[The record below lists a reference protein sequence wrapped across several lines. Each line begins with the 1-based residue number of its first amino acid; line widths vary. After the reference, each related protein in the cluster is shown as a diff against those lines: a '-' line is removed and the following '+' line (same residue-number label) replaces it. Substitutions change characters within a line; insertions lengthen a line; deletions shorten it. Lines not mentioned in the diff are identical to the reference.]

1 MLISTFLLIVVSVGD
16 VPEDMK
22 RDMAMRLKKDGAT
35 RATSV
40 GDLHERLHKKLE
52 ELRGSLL
59 MSIQIQ
65 RFITAMSNT
74 NYMVA
79 TFGATK
85 YP

>member
-1 MLISTFLLIVVSVGD
+1 MLLLTLLLIVLSVGD

-52 ELRGSLL
+52 ELRGSYLL
-59 MSIQIQ
+59 GDVNSNS
-65 RFITAMSNT
+65 RFLNSN
-74 NYMVA
+74 V
-79 TFGATK
+79 K
-85 YP
+85 YELHIW